1 MRHAILHSEVFPARM
16 RPSEALSSRPRFYRA
31 AGFGY
36 NPPMIDRIRASRYAF
51 LHVATLALALLVASG
66 DARAQNFF
74 SDFFGGLF
82 GGGAPHHAYP
92 RPAPAYRPHREYY
105 PERRANPPGEGR
117 SHAWR
122 APKPSRR
129 NAAKEGPRQTDTIP
143 SEANFFVAV
152 LGDVLSQNLADGLE
166 ESFEDTPEIGVL
178 NKGKES
184 SGLVRKDYYDWA
196 KTAHDIAS
204 GPQKIDVAVA
214 MVGSND
220 RQPIIEGSQS
230 PEPLSPRWRELYAAR
245 VDSVIQAFKEKNI
258 PLIWVGL
265 PVMKGEKFSADMA
278 QINEIQRARAT
289 AAGIVFVDLWDKF
302 AGDHGQ
308 YSAFGPDIIG
318 QSVKLRSDD
327 GVHFTG
333 AGARKLALFVEGEIK
348 RLFDARQNPKP
359 AGESKPAKPPA
370 PGEPAPSVTF
380 RSPLGEPPP
389 AAPTLPQDRPA
400 IGPAQP
406 LAGPPAALASDE
418 LARRD
423 KPRGQ
428 AKPDSPERA
437 VAEHVFMEG
446 GSVPHRP
453 GRADDLAWPAEKS
466 GQSPPK

>member
-1 MRHAILHSEVFPARM
+1 M
-16 RPSEALSSRPRFYRA
+16 RPSEAYPSRPCFYHA
-31 AGFGY
+31 IGFGY
-36 NPPMIDRIRASRYAF
+36 NPPMIQRIRRSRSAF
-51 LHVATLALALLVASG
+51 IHVATLALALLVACG

-82 GGGAPHHAYP
+82 GGGAPHRAYP

-105 PERRANPPGEGR
+105 PERRANPGEGR
-117 SHAWR
+117 SHSWR
-122 APKPSRR
+122 AQKPARR
-129 NAAKEGPRQTDTIP
+129 NASQEGQRQTDNIP

-152 LGDVLSQNLADGLE
+152 LGDILSQNLADGLE
-166 ESFEDTPEIGVL
+166 ESFEDTPEIGIL
-178 NKGKES
+178 HKGKES
-184 SGLVRKDYYDWA
+184 SGLVRKDYYDWT

-204 GPQKIDVAVA
+204 GPQKIDVAVV

-220 RQPIIEGSQS
+220 RQPIVEGSQS

-258 PLIWVGL
+258 PLIWVSL

-278 QINEIQRARAT
+278 QINEIQRARAA

-359 AGESKPAKPPA
+359 PGENKPAKPPA
-370 PGEPAPSVTF
+370 PGEPSTSAAPVPADQPVVF
-380 RSPLGEPPP
+380 RSPLGEPRP

-406 LAGPPAALASDE
+406 LTGAASPASDD

-423 KPRGQ
+423 KLRAQ
-428 AKPDSPERA
+428 PDSPERA
-437 VAEHVFMEG
+437 VAQHVFVDG
-446 GSVPHRP
+446 GSQPHRA
-453 GRADDLAWPAEKS
+453 GRADDFSWPAGKTDDS
-466 GQSPPK
+466 APK